1 MELEEDLAERLKRNK
16 TENRLSYKPSKRD
29 FEWSEKDLLKSVE
42 KYRLNSKPNEI
53 KEKNYLRINNTNI
66 SAKDTAQ
73 MIKER
78 FQL

>member
-1 MELEEDLAERLKRNK
+1 MANK
-16 TENRLSYKPSKRD
+16 ASKRD

-53 KEKNYLRINNTNI
+53 KEENYIRINNTNI

-73 MIKER
+73 MIKDK
-78 FQL
+78 FKL